1 MCTNGICNR
10 VLIDNCSQYPW
21 LTFWS
26 VLDWHPNWFLGDT
39 QSTLDKKS
47 VDSQLSVHW
56 LMCINLKICW
66 LMTKRT
72 MECSLSVNWGVTRG
86 SIKGWSTVLQLM
98 KGIYRLST
106 ANPLIHMISV
116 IFKLQNLFFLLFNLP
131 DKLACVAGC
140 KRGGKG
146 CREGWERP

>member
-1 MCTNGICNR
+1 MVSAAIGCWSITAVNILDWYFDQY
-10 VLIDNCSQYPW
+10 LIDIPIDSWAILNQH
-21 LTFWS
+21 LI
-26 VLDWHPNWFLGDT
+26 
-39 QSTLDKKS
+39 KS
-47 VDSQLSVHW
+47 PLIVMSVHW

-66 LMTKRT
+66 LTTKRT
-72 MECSLSVNWGVTRG
+72 MECWSSVNWGVTRG
-86 SIKGWSTVLQLM
+86 SIKGWSTVLM